1 MFEPGV
7 AYQLSPLIRRITAPN
22 PGPMTGAGTNTYL
35 IGRDRIAVIDP
46 GPAIDSHIEAIL
58 DAANGRI
65 EWILCTHTT
74 WITRQL
80 PGFGSA
86 QWRGVSGASPP
97 ADQFNDQSFQPEV
110 EIDEQFTVD
119 TDEITIES
127 IHTPGHV
134 GNHYC
139 FY

>member
-58 DAANGRI
+58 DAANGAIVLTLTLRFSPSLARAMVNPWSANLAI
-65 EWILCTHTT
+65 E
-74 WITRQL
+74 
-80 PGFGSA
+80 
-86 QWRGVSGASPP
+86 
-97 ADQFNDQSFQPEV
+97 
-110 EIDEQFTVD
+110 
-119 TDEITIES
+119 
-127 IHTPGHV
+127 
-134 GNHYC
+134 
-139 FY
+139 